1 MSAVFLEAD
10 GLAGN
15 RLKRAPLGN
24 GHDERWLQDLLFRH
38 PHLIPLERI
47 EPGAGEVIPICREL
61 SLPKPGG
68 RSVFLDILG
77 VTPHGR
83 PVLVECKLWRNP
95 QARREVVA
103 QLLEY
108 AALLRRRSFA
118 DLTVQ
123 LRAVLGTKDDNPLFT
138 HVRHGLSEPADEVR
152 FVDAVARNLRAGDFH
167 LIIAGEGI
175 REDLTVISE
184 HLGAQGARLAL
195 IELQLWCDDGGRTL
209 VVPQVAMR
217 TEVIR
222 QRLILDDAGIP
233 VQLVDLA
240 GSDDRTEIEEVVDP
254 EGARIRRESNREFWQ
269 RFIETACFEH
279 PDQPTPRHGTNNS
292 VRIPLPPP
300 ARWLTAYR
308 SEGEGEAG
316 LFLRCEQGNML
327 CAGSRPRLKRFVRKR
342 VFEICIS
349 RSVNRG
355 SATSLVSLAR
365 LPISAVRMSN
375 WRGWNVPQTSWLMPC
390 VPGCPSRK
398 MPD

>member
-1 MSAVFLEAD
+1 MSALLLEE
-10 GLAGN
+10 GS
-15 RLKRAPLGN
+15 RPSCHLKRAPLGN
-24 GHDERWLQDLLFRH
+24 GHDEAWLQDLLFRH

-61 SLPKPGG
+61 PLPKPGG
-68 RSVFLDILG
+68 RPVFLDIFG

-123 LRAVLGTKDDNPLFT
+123 LKAVLGRNDDNPLFA
-138 HVRHGLSEPADEVR
+138 HASDRLPKPADEAR
-152 FVDAVARNLRAGDFH
+152 FVDAMSRNLRAGDFH

-175 REDLTVISE
+175 REDLTVISD
-184 HLGAQGARLAL
+184 HLGTQGARLAL

-269 RFIETACFEH
+269 QFIETARFEH

-292 VRIPLPPP
+292 VRIPLPSP

-316 LFLRCEQGNML
+316 LFLRCEQGNTL
-327 CAGSRPRLKRFVRKR
+327 CAELAPEAEALRAETGLRDIYFKVGHPGQRDIIGIARPLADFGGPDEQMAWLEATANKLVNALRPRL
-342 VFEICIS
+342 S
-349 RSVNRG
+349 
-355 SATSLVSLAR
+355 
-365 LPISAVRMSN
+365 
-375 WRGWNVPQTSWLMPC
+375 VPQPA
-390 VPGCPSRK
+390 
-398 MPD
+398 